1 MLIHEFFV
9 LKLRIEMNAYDPR
22 SFSFTLANY
31 FTKRS
36 ENETRRYFSKTHTE
50 TKQVSEGT
58 ANEFCQKEFH
68 S

>member
-1 MLIHEFFV
+1 
-9 LKLRIEMNAYDPR
+9 MNAYDPR